1 MYIKSSELYNNFL
14 EIYHNEF
21 NKLPDAE
28 KINFGDN
35 YDPESLFVK
44 EESTYKK
51 EPVDLSDMPP
61 LEGREEE
68 VKKGKGLKLLTPNIL
83 LIRLLIKAGHN
94 SYKVKTK
101 SDKYCIFC
109 ISTIKSLKK
118 FTKI

>member
-1 MYIKSSELYNNFL
+1 
-14 EIYHNEF
+14 
-21 NKLPDAE
+21 
-28 KINFGDN
+28 
-35 YDPESLFVK
+35 
-44 EESTYKK
+44 
-51 EPVDLSDMPP
+51 MPP

-94 SYKVKTK
+94 SYKVKMK